1 MENVGS
7 GGKPGIWVE
16 NPGTFFAE
24 IEFFFSLK

>member
-24 IEFFFSLK
+24 IEIFSH